1 MADTFL
7 KLIYY
12 LVKITHYMVCTCT
25 YSSLSL
31 SLSLILFPLSTNLP
45 DLSSLPPPLP
55 LQRGVVWQYDGHYS
69 C

>member
-1 MADTFL
+1 M
-7 KLIYY
+7 
-12 LVKITHYMVCTCT
+12 YM
-25 YSSLSL
+25 YIQLPLSLSL